1 MAEEIP
7 ISRITVGPRHR
18 KDMGDLESLAASM
31 AARGLLQ
38 PVAVRPDDTLVAGA
52 RRIKA
57 ALMLGWDRIA
67 AHVVHNLT
75 EELDLLQAE
84 RDENTCRKD
93 FTPSEAVAI
102 KRDIEGRFK
111 EDARKKQHE
120 AGKYGQ
126 EGGRGKKK
134 NPSADSAE
142 GFSGANGA
150 LSETRNQIAAAV
162 GLSHD
167 TLKKATA
174 VVEAEESD
182 PEKFG
187 PVREQMDRTGNVH
200 AAYRKIQEFVSPTPA
215 PPPPRHPH
223 SDALLAW
230 LRLVQG
236 QTLVVR
242 VEQGGIRA
250 MLAERDKWDW
260 REVRGYLLP
269 MLRDM
274 EEVIGEFRKEIER
287 AAQKG

>member
-1 MAEEIP
+1 MAKEIP

-31 AARGLLQ
+31 EACGLLQ
-38 PVAVRPDDTLVAGA
+38 PVAVRPDLMLVAGA

-67 AHVVHNLT
+67 AHVVHDLT

-102 KRDIEGRFK
+102 KRDIEDRLREAAK
-111 EDARKKQHE
+111 ERQRE
-120 AGKYGQ
+120 GQ
-126 EGGRGKKK
+126 KRGGATGGRGRS
-134 NPSADSAE
+134 NRQVCEESAQT
-142 GFSGANGA
+142 NGDA
-150 LSETRNQIAAAV
+150 GKSRNQIAAAV

-182 PEKFG
+182 PERFG
-187 PVREQMDRTGNVH
+187 PIREQMDRTGNVH
-200 AAYRKIQEFVSPTPA
+200 AAYRKVQEFVSPAPA
-215 PPPPRHPH
+215 PLPPRHPH
-223 SDALLAW
+223 SDVLLAW